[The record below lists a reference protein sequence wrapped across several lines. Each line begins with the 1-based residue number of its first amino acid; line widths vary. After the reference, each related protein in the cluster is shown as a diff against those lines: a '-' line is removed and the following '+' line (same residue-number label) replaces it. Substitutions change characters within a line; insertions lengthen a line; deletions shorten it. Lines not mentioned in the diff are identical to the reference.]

1 MYTCYNMQSVTSN
14 AVAVAFSYPT
24 SEIDTG
30 LVWYNGN
37 KIYKKY
43 YVYKN
48 VSLVNG
54 TSVRVGQIDDISYEK
69 IIDFKET
76 IIGIVGGIRR
86 VLGNRCY
93 ESFLSYP
100 NYNVQQTFSTAVFV
114 ADIYCTILYTK

>member
-1 MYTCYNMQSVTSN
+1 MQSVTSN

-54 TSVRVGQIDDISYEK
+54 TSVRVGQIDDINYEK

-86 VLGNRCY
+86 VLSNRCY

-100 NYNVQQTFSTAVFV
+100 NYNVQQFFSTAVFV